1 MELWRLSKSTM
12 FSTNNACAKKVQEF
26 LTKLGSFLKKKGQSI
41 EDTGEH
47 SVLQHPWQNDLDHL
61 ANRLGEVPC
70 KIAEK
75 PTDEQMKKL
84 CEDAK
89 AVRKSTKEMSSP
101 SKTAVDLKAWW
112 GNSVATWDPN
122 ADAQNLDSI
131 HQQRRPRKTKWFD

>member
-1 MELWRLSKSTM
+1 MSSPK
-12 FSTNNACAKKVQEF
+12 NANACAKMVRDF
-26 LTKLGSFLKKKGQSI
+26 LNKLGSFLKKKGSCG
-41 EDTGEH
+41 EETGEH
-47 SVLQHPWQNDLDHL
+47 SVVQNPWQIDLDHL
-61 ANRLGEVPC
+61 AVRLGEAPV

-89 AVRKSTKEMSSP
+89 DTRRSTKEISSP

-112 GNSVATWDPN
+112 GNSVATWDPG

>member
-1 MELWRLSKSTM
+1 M

-84 CEDAK
+84 CDEP
-89 AVRKSTKEMSSP
+89 KSMYDFVLVDSP
-101 SKTAVDLKAWW
+101 AGIESGFRNASAGAGRHRFLPDGPKRARFLSE
-112 GNSVATWDPN
+112 GNRTGDGRSRSRVLPALFPE
-122 ADAQNLDSI
+122 
-131 HQQRRPRKTKWFD
+131 

>member
-1 MELWRLSKSTM
+1 MEVIEKYMLRNLNEAYT
-12 FSTNNACAKKVQEF
+12 KKIQAF
-26 LTKLGSFLKKKGQSI
+26 LTKMSSFLKRGKGLPI

-47 SVLQHPWQNDLDHL
+47 AVVQHPWQEDLNYL
-61 ANRLGEVPC
+61 AGRLGQEPV
-70 KIAEK
+70 KIPEK
-75 PTDEQMKKL
+75 PTEEQMKKL

-89 AVRKSTKEMSSP
+89 STKKSTSEMASP
-101 SKTAVDLKAWW
+101 SKTATDLKAWW

>member
-1 MELWRLSKSTM
+1 MSSTKDA
-12 FSTNNACAKKVQEF
+12 NACTKMVRDF
-26 LTKLGSFLKKKGQSI
+26 LSKLGSFLKKKDSCG
-41 EDTGEH
+41 EETGEH
-47 SVLQHPWQNDLDHL
+47 TVVQHPWQVDLDHL
-61 ANRLGEVPC
+61 ADRLGEAPV

-112 GNSVATWDPN
+112 GSSVATWDPS